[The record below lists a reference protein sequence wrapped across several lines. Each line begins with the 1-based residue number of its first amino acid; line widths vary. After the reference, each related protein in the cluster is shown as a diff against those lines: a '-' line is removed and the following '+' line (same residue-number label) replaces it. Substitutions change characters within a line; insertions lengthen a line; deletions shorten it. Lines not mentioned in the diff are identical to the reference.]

1 MWAAVLDEPTNHLD
15 IPAIERLE
23 DALADYPGALVIV
36 THDTP
41 LARRCTRE
49 EWRLETGRLEVRSA

>member
-1 MWAAVLDEPTNHLD
+1 
-15 IPAIERLE
+15 
-23 DALADYPGALVIV
+23 V

-49 EWRLETGRLEVRSA
+49 EWRLDTGRLEVRSA